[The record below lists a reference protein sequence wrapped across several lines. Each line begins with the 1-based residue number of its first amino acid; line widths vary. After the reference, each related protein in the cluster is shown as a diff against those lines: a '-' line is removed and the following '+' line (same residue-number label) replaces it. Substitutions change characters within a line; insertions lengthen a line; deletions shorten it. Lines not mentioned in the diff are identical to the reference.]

1 MEYPKIKRNQNK
13 KESVPTGQF
22 DSRVIKVANGK
33 NYREGDA
40 ILLTYEL
47 TRNGKT
53 YEKTET
59 FVNSDANE
67 RSLKFFKYLKKNGI
81 IIENYG
87 DFLGICEKLTLEKEV
102 INGYTYTNINLDKR
116 EFIGKVAISK

>member
-1 MEYPKIKRNQNK
+1 MEYPKIKKNQK
-13 KESVPTGQF
+13 KKNGVPAGQF
-22 DSRVIKVANGK
+22 DSKIVKVSNGK
-33 NYREGDA
+33 NYKEGKT

-53 YEKTET
+53 YEKSET
-59 FVNSDANE
+59 FVNSDANP
-67 RSLKFFKYLKKNGI
+67 RSKQFFDYLESNGI
-81 IIENYG
+81 VITNYK

-116 EFIGKVAISK
+116 EFVGKVVLEE